1 MRVNSA
7 LIKSL
12 ESRWPNSLESDD
24 SEDDDVLPP
33 EEYWALP
40 DDEWTLVENPHVKSR
55 GVRFKTNISNDAR
68 DSGILEERNYYD
80 VLEDFVD
87 DSVLL
92 NYQRKEIRNTN
103 ARMEASYERR
113 EVTVDVPPP
122 MYVQPDR
129 LTLSPRDDA
138 TPIVS
143 DSPDRLIGLPT
154 VDTDGVNVAQDNKEQ
169 TLYNSESDSV
179 TIMEQGVQSLPV
191 PSVVGQCIITEEVI
205 TDESPAEQ
213 VLITETTKLMVSTQ
227 LVELSQEYWT
237 KGFLKLAEEAK
248 LVVASSV
255 TFGGIEE
262 DVQRSPEMTMP
273 AVQTDLRNLPC
284 KRITGAFL
292 RLAEE
297 ALLVDVGLTT
307 FDYMEE
313 IGPQRCG
320 FGEAISKDIS
330 WRREDIVDRSVDFV
344 LKEAMRMPISVVD
357 EDSSLQWSIE
367 ECTDEVK
374 CEYARESQM
383 HSHGPVWREA
393 ELVFVATESEV
404 FTPVFT
410 GESVVETAPL
420 VVAEAVTTRVSALP
434 AVGSDFQTGLS
445 TAVGRED
452 RCILG
457 LGSTLDKVDH
467 VAGQLRVCTVPV
479 EDLLYFSA
487 VFCVLPHVWRSL
499 TVRTSTFFLSDDRG
513 ELPLRFWGREDRPV
527 RISSVY
533 VQEIA
538 MRAQLTTKIH
548 GVGPNGDRWDGID
561 VSGEWYMGR
570 GWMKPRPGEEARVWP
585 GNTCPE
591 ISGLES
597 GPAVRTGPLGSDVD
611 WRNEHPDRGN
621 WLLISIKGAL
631 IPDGPL
637 GQSPA
642 LWQYTW
648 VCYYIFSFLTA
659 IVEMSSPSFL
669 RSISEKDYD
678 RLYDLPTGIHD
689 VMGLQALRPS
699 SAVCKVMSVPDSNCV
714 RVITPDEHV
723 PTGFHEILIEDM
735 GLREWPKVSL
745 SEIGCL
751 KLDWPQEFFT
761 FVGRYQLE
769 LEQMRKECRDRFEG
783 ISSGACP
790 TCEKFIQ
797 VNLGRH
803 VAMFHLDLAQ
813 LWRCPVGWC
822 PVWKGTSQDCI
833 DHMRRAHNSPMTMKA
848 GDLARWFPPWTVTR
862 EQWHNMSRPSV
873 SGIAIDTFLFSRI
886 GIPLLHR
893 YRVFDRFG
901 SHPAFRTPYMKN
913 IFLFLKESDTEAIRR
928 SHRRRARELAAGMSQ
943 PASVTRKVM
952 SMTVR
957 SGPAPQGTVVSN
969 RMNKPDDTLLVR
981 PAAGASASSGI
992 ARYGRSRE
1000 EETVQALM
1008 DLSLP
1013 RFTRLEDGRLPKNKM
1028 WPITEQPPSSPA
1040 SVRDDL
1046 VTCTPSPCYQLDDL
1060 TSVSSAGGTTKTD
1073 YRLSLLTDSSLSVTP
1088 VGSIVSFSDDDLPL
1102 DSDGE
1107 LTREDTR
1114 RVQTRDV
1121 KDDAPPGPNVVPE
1134 FVTLSA
1140 QTPIEEPV
1148 CTPTGPDRPVG
1159 IPINEV
1165 PPADDVMFDP
1175 MLGEWPVEEG
1185 TQKMTVGGK
1194 PFRPKPAAHPFS
1206 LVRKPPPK
1214 VMPSGTKPYGP
1225 RTRDK
1230 QVPKLKGRP
1239 IDGWEYEPLL
1249 DERPAHS
1256 GAEDESIGNK
1266 LVEDTE
1272 SSARPADDEL
1282 KTARSDRQ
1290 PGKDT
1295 AFTGI
1300 SADRQVPSIT
1310 EDGQTQEEALGRSRR
1325 LMGDDFRTRMIGGGP
1340 DTGSGTMP
1348 SEVPD
1353 WSDGEA
1359 MPLIII
1365 EKSSLPPT
1373 PTKTMSELLIH
1384 PDDVLRMSP
1393 TMNSSGDPGGLSAPL
1408 SPNRVRKGHSQDMP
1422 AEGSLFAV
1430 SPDTPGYSMRPAGA
1444 GVQSAVVS
1452 EPPPPNYVGFN
1463 NPFFGTPIAFAQCQ
1477 NTAGMDTTT
1486 TLPVYNIP
1494 RDCSVGVDQSSVPTI
1509 YASGVTPDSI
1519 PWSTAEDIIRDIA
1532 REGPFDPVTTP
1543 MDTEDSPLI
1552 NASMP
1557 GCPFRMTS
1565 YTGPAMADADTS
1577 YGLQLHHPRFLE
1589 FIGAPES
1596 ARLLN
1601 QSPSFWVDRLGQ
1613 DSAMAAAM
1621 NLQRDAGF
1629 MMTNLQ
1635 ILEQFV
1641 MSLHRMS
1648 AEMLSIGVDHAVF
1661 PVDEVDRLSVM
1672 PRAQRAAKYMSA
1684 MGLWRPP
1691 SGESTPGPLPVSTC
1705 TSCMKCEYCFGRRG
1719 PSAQ

>member
-1 MRVNSA
+1 
-7 LIKSL
+7 
-12 ESRWPNSLESDD
+12 
-24 SEDDDVLPP
+24 
-33 EEYWALP
+33 
-40 DDEWTLVENPHVKSR
+40 
-55 GVRFKTNISNDAR
+55 
-68 DSGILEERNYYD
+68 
-80 VLEDFVD
+80 
-87 DSVLL
+87 
-92 NYQRKEIRNTN
+92 
-103 ARMEASYERR
+103 
-113 EVTVDVPPP
+113 
-122 MYVQPDR
+122 
-129 LTLSPRDDA
+129 
-138 TPIVS
+138 
-143 DSPDRLIGLPT
+143 
-154 VDTDGVNVAQDNKEQ
+154 
-169 TLYNSESDSV
+169 
-179 TIMEQGVQSLPV
+179 
-191 PSVVGQCIITEEVI
+191 
-205 TDESPAEQ
+205 
-213 VLITETTKLMVSTQ
+213 
-227 LVELSQEYWT
+227 
-237 KGFLKLAEEAK
+237 
-248 LVVASSV
+248 
-255 TFGGIEE
+255 
-262 DVQRSPEMTMP
+262 MTMP
-273 AVQTDLRNLPC
+273 AVRTDLRNLPY
-284 KRITGAFL
+284 KWIASGFL
-292 RLAEE
+292 ELAEE
-297 ALLVDVGLTT
+297 ALLVDVGSTPS
-307 FDYMEE
+307 DCVEE

-320 FGEAISKDIS
+320 IGEAMSKDIS
-330 WRREDIVDRSVDFV
+330 WRIEEVVDRSVDFGLK
-344 LKEAMRMPISVVD
+344 LKEAMRMPTSVFD
-357 EDSSLQWSIE
+357 EDRLMQWPNE
-367 ECTDEVK
+367 KCTDGMN
-374 CEYARESQM
+374 CAYTRESQM
-383 HSHGPVWREA
+383 HSHGPVFA
-393 ELVFVATESEV
+393 
-404 FTPVFT
+404 PVFT
-410 GESVVETAPL
+410 GESVVETVPL

-434 AVGSDFQTGLS
+434 TVGSDFQTGLS

-452 RCILG
+452 RCILS
-457 LGSTLDKVDH
+457 LGSILDKVDH
-467 VAGQLRVCTVPV
+467 VAGQLRVRTVLV
-479 EDLLYFSA
+479 EDLLFFSA
-487 VFCVLPHVWRSL
+487 VYFVIPHVLRSL

-513 ELPLRFWGREDRPV
+513 ELPLPFRGREDRPV
-527 RISSVY
+527 RIRSLY
-533 VQEIA
+533 AQEMD
-538 MRAQLTTKIH
+538 MRAQMTKKIH

-561 VSGEWYMGR
+561 VSNEWYMGR
-570 GWMKPRPGEEARVWP
+570 GWVKPQPGDRARVWP
-585 GNTCPE
+585 GHTFPD

-597 GPAVRTGPLGSDVD
+597 GPAVRTGPFGSDED
-611 WRNEHPDRGN
+611 WRNGHPNRVN
-621 WLLISIKGAL
+621 WLLVTIKGAL
-631 IPDGPL
+631 IPDGPF
-637 GQSPA
+637 GHSPA

-648 VCYYIFSFLTA
+648 VCYYIFSFLA
-659 IVEMSSPSFL
+659 ALLEMSSPSFL
-669 RSISEKDYD
+669 KSISESAYD
-678 RLYDLPTGIHD
+678 RLYDLPTGIPD
-689 VMGLQALRPS
+689 VMGLQAVRPS
-699 SAVCKVMSVPDSNCV
+699 AAVCKVMSIPDSNCV

-723 PTGFHEILIEDM
+723 PTGFHEILVEDM
-735 GLREWPKVSL
+735 GVREWPKVSL

-751 KLDWPQEFFT
+751 RLDWPQEFFT

-797 VNLGRH
+797 NNLGRH

-833 DHMRRAHNSPMTMKA
+833 DHMRRAHNTPITMKA
-848 GDLARWFPPWTVTR
+848 GNLARWFPPWTVTR

-886 GIPLLHR
+886 GISLLHR
-893 YRVFDRFG
+893 YRVFDRYG
-901 SHPAFRTPYMKN
+901 SHPAFRKPYMKN
-913 IFLFLKESDTEAIRR
+913 IFLFLKESDSEAIRR

-952 SMTVR
+952 STTVR
-957 SGPAPQGTVVSN
+957 SGPAPQRTVSSN
-969 RMNKPDDTLLVR
+969 MMDQPANTLLVG
-981 PAAGASASSGI
+981 PAAGASGSSGI
-992 ARYGRSRE
+992 SRYGRSRE
-1000 EETVQALM
+1000 EDTVQALM

-1013 RFTRLEDGRLPKNKM
+1013 RFTRLDDGRIPKDKL

-1040 SVRDDL
+1040 SVRDGL
-1046 VTCTPSPCYQLDDL
+1046 VTRTPSPCYQLDDL
-1060 TSVSSAGGTTKTD
+1060 TSASSTGGTGTND

-1102 DSDGE
+1102 DSDE
-1107 LTREDTR
+1107 EITREDTR

-1121 KDDAPPGPNVVPE
+1121 IDDAPPGPTDVPE
-1134 FVTLSA
+1134 YIPQSA
-1140 QTPIEEPV
+1140 QKPV
-1148 CTPTGPDRPVG
+1148 EDPVYTPTPCDRPVMV
-1159 IPINEV
+1159 PINKV

-1175 MLGEWPVEEG
+1175 MLGEWPVDTLSSPEEE
-1185 TQKMTVGGK
+1185 TQNIPAVGK
-1194 PFRPKPAAHPFS
+1194 SFRPKPTAHPFS
-1206 LVRKPPPK
+1206 LVRRPPPTVK
-1214 VMPSGTKPYGP
+1214 PSGEKPCGLRP
-1225 RTRDK
+1225 RDK
-1230 QVPKLKGRP
+1230 PVPKLKGRP
-1239 IDGWEYEPLL
+1239 MDGWEYEPLI

-1256 GAEDESIGNK
+1256 GAEDESIGKK

-1272 SSARPADDEL
+1272 SSTRPAAAGL

-1290 PGKDT
+1290 PGEDT
-1295 AFTGI
+1295 ASKRI
-1300 SADRQVPSIT
+1300 SGDRQVPSRT
-1310 EDGQTQEEALGRSRR
+1310 EDGQSQEEAFGRFRR
-1325 LMGDDFRTRMIGGGP
+1325 LMEGDGPARMIGGGP
-1340 DTGSGTMP
+1340 DTGPGAISGPQGGEALSVSTPLLHQPPLP

-1373 PTKTMSELLIH
+1373 PTKTINGLLVDS
-1384 PDDVLRMSP
+1384 DDVLRMSP
-1393 TMNSSGDPGGLSAPL
+1393 TMSSSGDPGVLSSPL

-1430 SPDTPGYSMRPAGA
+1430 SPDIPGYNMRPAGA
-1444 GVQSAVVS
+1444 SVQSAVVS

-1486 TLPVYNIP
+1486 TLPVYSIP

-1532 REGPFDPVTTP
+1532 REGPFDPDTTP

-1565 YTGPAMADADTS
+1565 YTGPATADADTS

-1635 ILEQFV
+1635 ILGQFV

-1691 SGESTPGPLPVSTC
+1691 SGEGTPGPLPVSTC
-1705 TSCMKCEYCFGRRG
+1705 TSCMKCESCFGRRG
-1719 PSAQ
+1719 PSAP